1 MLDRYLSPAQVAE
14 ALSVSKRKAYDIIYQ
29 MPHIESP
36 LRVSERII
44 KAWIEQRTVY
54 PVQERRRTA

>member
-1 MLDRYLSPAQVAE
+1 MIDRYLSPAQVAE

-29 MPHIESP
+29 MPHLEGP

>member
-29 MPHIESP
+29 MPHLEWP

>member
-1 MLDRYLSPAQVAE
+1 MIDRYLSPAQVAE

-29 MPHIESP
+29 MPHLESP

>member
-29 MPHIESP
+29 MPHLDRP

>member
-29 MPHIESP
+29 MPHLESP